1 MKPKKKFMIPVAA
14 ALAAI
19 VGTSGAVEVRQ
30 VISDD
35 SKQESVAMSAL
46 KKTLAAEDRLAT
58 YSVGEELH
66 ALLLRKNADGVILA
80 GHYSHRSH
88 SSHSS
93 HSSHYSSR

>member
-1 MKPKKKFMIPVAA
+1 MKPKKKFMIPVAT

-19 VGTSGAVEVRQ
+19 AGTSGAVEVRQ

>member
-1 MKPKKKFMIPVAA
+1 MKHKKKFMIPVAA
-14 ALAAI
+14 ALAA
-19 VGTSGAVEVRQ
+19 VAGTSNAVEVKQ
-30 VISDD
+30 VNFTEKNHETSAT
-35 SKQESVAMSAL
+35 QAL
-46 KKTLAAEDRLAT
+46 KKALVAGDRIAT